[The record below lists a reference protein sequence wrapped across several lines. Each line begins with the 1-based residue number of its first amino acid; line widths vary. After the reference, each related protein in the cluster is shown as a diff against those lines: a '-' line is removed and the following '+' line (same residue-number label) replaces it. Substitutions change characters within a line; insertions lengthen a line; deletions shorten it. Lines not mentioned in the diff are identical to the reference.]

1 MVKIEFYLS
10 DEDAD
15 RLFLLK
21 DKEEKFNLTGNE
33 YAKEILSSVLKNRY
47 PLLPKEDFE

>member
-1 MVKIEFYLS
+1 MVKFEFYLS

-21 DKEEKFNLTGNE
+21 DKAKKFNLTGNE
-33 YAKEILSSVLKNRY
+33 YAKEILSAELWKRCPN
-47 PLLPKEDFE
+47 LPEEDFE